1 MKRLLALFA
10 LAAVLAGCQSPKTEP
25 TQPTEETQ
33 PQVVSMYYAASPMER
48 QTLGAVR
55 SYVTGMPVGGKLLRQ
70 GEDFLLWSDGR
81 IWKFSGE
88 NGEIRASAR
97 PTYSV
102 ELSTLRATE
111 NRIGFYSKSENSV
124 IFLNGDLQEIG
135 RAALPEEI
143 SETPVLS
150 EDLETVY
157 FILGSQIRG
166 MDVDTGISRLIKE
179 QNYPGQRLLNLLDS
193 LLLCQITETDGDS
206 YTAFLSTVSGKT
218 KYMDEALTAFSA
230 AGDAYFLSRGQGNA
244 QEFLFGSTE
253 SKVPNAL
260 YPSGQDCIWLPEMEC
275 VLSVRKQADG
285 LTMEVYNLTDGSV
298 SARLALPG
306 VERIGSA
313 VAEGKRVWLL
323 GQTEE
328 SETLYCWD
336 TAMSAAAE
344 TAVYTSV
351 RYTAEQPDREGLAQC
366 RELARELSD
375 RYGVQIL
382 FDREMLVQPETE
394 KLIPEFQPRTIM
406 AGLRSLEQALER
418 LPEGF
423 LPPLAENSG
432 SLRIFLVR
440 EIDSGEMST
449 QYWRQ
454 GSACIALTV
463 DDGMEREFYHQLCH
477 VLDSYVIGGSRLLDF
492 WEKENPRG
500 FSYSYGESQEDSPYL
515 EGDSRAFI
523 DGLSTTFPRE
533 DRAQIFAYAMEQGNE
548 GYFSSDAMQSKLRLL
563 CRAIRDAYGWKQS
576 SEVFLWEQYLNDPLA
591 ISENE

>member
-10 LAAVLAGCQSPKTEP
+10 LAAVLAGCQSQKTEP
-25 TQPTEETQ
+25 TQPTQGTK
-33 PQVVSMYYAASPMER
+33 PQVISMYYAASPMEQ

-55 SYVTGMPVGGKLLRQ
+55 SYATGMPLGGKLLRQ
-70 GEDFLLWSDGR
+70 GENFLLWSGGR

-88 NGEIRASAR
+88 NGEVFASAR
-97 PTYSV
+97 PAYSV
-102 ELSTLRATE
+102 ELSTLRVTE

-124 IFLNGDLQEIG
+124 IFLSSDLQEIG
-135 RAALPEEI
+135 RAALPEGI
-143 SETPVLS
+143 SENPVLS
-150 EDLETVY
+150 ENLETVY

-166 MDVDTGISRLIKE
+166 MDVDTGISRLVKE
-179 QNYPGQRLLNLLDS
+179 QHYPEQRLLNLLDS
-193 LLLCQITETDGDS
+193 LLLCQITEADGDS

-218 KYMDEALTAFSA
+218 KYTDEALTAFSA
-230 AGDAYFLSRGQGNA
+230 AGDDYFLCRGQGNA
-244 QEFLFGSTE
+244 QEFLFGSKE
-253 SKVPNAL
+253 SNVPNAL
-260 YPSGQDCIWLPEMEC
+260 YPSGQDCIWLPEIKC
-275 VLSVRKQADG
+275 VLSTRQQADG
-285 LTMEVYNLTDGSV
+285 LAMEAYDLTNGSV
-298 SARLALPG
+298 SARLTLPG
-306 VERIGSA
+306 VESIDSA
-313 VAEGKRVWLL
+313 VAEGKRIWLL
-323 GQTEE
+323 GQAEE

-336 TAMSAAAE
+336 TAMSAATE
-344 TAVYTSV
+344 SAVYTSV
-351 RYTAEQPDREGLAQC
+351 RYTEKQPDREGLAQC
-366 RELARELSD
+366 RELAQELSD

-382 FDREMLVQPETE
+382 FDREMLVQPESE

-406 AGLRSLEQALER
+406 AGLHNLEQALER

-449 QYWRQ
+449 QYWQQ

-463 DDGMEREFYHQLCH
+463 DDGMKQEFYHQLCH

-500 FSYSYGESQEDSPYL
+500 FSYSYEDHWEDPPYL
-515 EGDSRAFI
+515 EGDDRAFI

-548 GYFSSDAMQSKLRLL
+548 GYFSSATMQSKLRLL
-563 CRAIRDAYGWKQS
+563 CRAIRDAYGWKQYG
-576 SEVFLWEQYLNDPLA
+576 EVFQWEQYLNDPLA
-591 ISENE
+591 ES